1 MMTNPNRR
9 EFCAEVGKGMLIASV
24 GAGLA
29 ADLGLGTAWAGDDP
43 KALGFGKMEPLVCLM
58 QETAPDKLLPI
69 LVKRLRGGTDL
80 GQLVAA
86 AALANAR
93 TFGGEDYIGFHTM
106 MALAPAFHMAR
117 ELPKDDQ
124 PLPILKVLYRNS
136 NRIQQTGGRKHEVL
150 HPVEAGKLAE
160 GTKGSTA
167 LREAVRRKDAGRA
180 ERTFAALAAKSPEDA
195 FNELIE
201 VVGDCLEVHRVVLPY
216 RAWALLPVVGREHAH
231 TMLRQS
237 VRYCVKN
244 ESPGYSNQFGAVRA
258 VLPKLLERYKLP
270 RAGIGGKP
278 REATNAWVEKTS
290 QAIFKANPDDA
301 AETVAAALA
310 DGFSADAVA
319 EAISLAVNQLV
330 LRDNGRLERW
340 AQPNKPAGSCHGDS
354 IGVHACDSA
363 NAWRNLSRVANPR
376 NAAACLILSAWQA
389 ARDRIVL
396 PGISFLTQ
404 EPYPRV
410 EARER
415 IKTNDPAKLL
425 KEAEDAIRNRD
436 QVLASAAVAAYG
448 KTGAPARSVFDLL
461 LRYAISEDGALHA
474 EKYYRTVSEEFALTR
489 PAFRWRQLIALAR
502 VTASAHGYAA
512 PGYAEA
518 RKLLQV

>member
-43 KALGFGKMEPLVCLM
+43 KTLGFGKMEPLVSLM

-69 LVKRLRGGTDL
+69 LVKRLRGGLDL
-80 GQLVAA
+80 QQLVAA

-124 PLPILKVLYRNS
+124 PLPILKVLYRNT
-136 NRIQQTGGRKHEVL
+136 NRIQQTGGRKNEVL
-150 HPVEAGKLAE
+150 HPVEAGKLPE
-160 GTKGSTA
+160 GTKGSAA
-167 LREAVRRKDAGRA
+167 LREAVRRKDADRA
-180 ERTFAALAAKSPEDA
+180 ERTFAALAAQSPDDA

-244 ESPGYSNQFGAVRA
+244 EVPGYTQRFSDART

-278 REATNAWVEKTS
+278 REATDAWVEKTS
-290 QAIFKANPDDA
+290 QAIFKASPNDA
-301 AETVAAALA
+301 AEIVAAALA

-319 EAISLAVNQLV
+319 EAISLAANQLV
-330 LRDNGRLERW
+330 LRDNGRLARW
-340 AQPNKPAGSCHGDS
+340 AQPNKPAGSVHGDS

-363 NAWRNLSRVANPR
+363 NAWRNMSRVANPR
-376 NAAACLILSAWQA
+376 NAAACLILSAWQVA
-389 ARDRIVL
+389 NDRKV
-396 PGISFLTQ
+396 PGTDFLAQ
-404 EPYPRV
+404 EPYPRA

-415 IKTNDPAKLL
+415 IKSDDPAKLL

-436 QVLASAAVAAYG
+436 QALASAAVAAYG
-448 KTGAPARSVFDLL
+448 KTGRPARPVFDLL
-461 LRYAISEDGALHA
+461 LRSAISEDGALHA

-518 RKLLQV
+518 RKLLQT

>member
-1 MMTNPNRR
+1 MTQPNRR

-29 ADLGLGTAWAGDDP
+29 ADLGLGTAWAGEEP
-43 KALGFGKMEPLVCLM
+43 KALTFGKLEPLVCLM
-58 QETAPDKLLPI
+58 QETTPDKLLPI
-69 LVKRLRGGTDL
+69 LAKRLRDGTDL
-80 GQLVAA
+80 DQLLAA
-86 AALANAR
+86 ATLANAR

-106 MALAPAFHMAR
+106 MALAPVFHMSR
-117 ELPKDDQ
+117 ELPREKQ
-124 PLPILKVLYRNS
+124 ALPVFKVLYRNTS
-136 NRIQQTGGRKHEVL
+136 RIQATGGRKKEVL
-150 HPVEAGKLAE
+150 HPVEPGKLPE

-167 LREAVRRKDAGRA
+167 LREAVRRKDADRA
-180 ERTFAALAAKSPEDA
+180 ERTFAALAAKASDDA

-216 RAWALLPVVGREHAH
+216 RAWALLPLVGREHAH

-244 ESPGYSNQFGAVRA
+244 ESPGYSKQFAGARTALV
-258 VLPKLLERYKLP
+258 KLLDRYKLP

-278 REATNAWVEKTS
+278 REATDDWVEKTS
-290 QAIFKANPDDA
+290 QNIFKASPDDA
-301 AETVAAALA
+301 AEIVAAALA
-310 DGFSADAVA
+310 EGFSADAVA
-319 EAISLAVNQLV
+319 EAVSLAANQLV
-330 LRDNGRLERW
+330 LRDNGRPKRW
-340 AQPNKPAGSCHGDS
+340 AQPNKPEGSVHGDS

-363 NAWRNLSRVANPR
+363 NAWRNMSRVANPR
-376 NAAACLILSAWQA
+376 NAAACLILSAWQVA
-389 ARDRIVL
+389 HDGKVHGL
-396 PGISFLTQ
+396 DFLAQ
-404 EPYPRV
+404 EPYPRA

-415 IKTNDPAKLL
+415 IKTDDPAKLL

-436 QVLASAAVAAYG
+436 QALASAAVAAYS
-448 KTGAPARSVFDLL
+448 KTGRPERPVFDLL

-474 EKYYRTVSEEFALTR
+474 EKYYRTTSEEFALTR

-502 VTASAHGYAA
+502 VTASAHGYPA

-518 RKLLQV
+518 SRLLKA